1 MSLGAGALQVEGP
14 GREEGSIAMK
24 VTMETMR
31 APTTWHRHTECSVE
45 YLPDPILTNDFGRRR
60 GSTKPT
66 ATVNLASE
74 MIRNHQPCKASD
86 AKLCEHM

>member
-1 MSLGAGALQVEGP
+1 MSLGAGALQVEEP
-14 GREEGSIAMK
+14 GVQKAASMA
-24 VTMETMR
+24 TMR
-31 APTTWHRHTECSVE
+31 APTTRHRHTEGSVE
-45 YLPDPILTNDFGRRR
+45 YLPDPILTIDVGGRR

-74 MIRNHQPCKASD
+74 MIRKDQRCKASD